1 MLLTCQTLYLLLQ
14 IVNQAMIIVAPN
26 NLDLAIG
33 DICEPIRPVRTATV
47 LNISRASTPY
57 PYQPI
62 VNKLNY
68 NNVIKIIM

>member
-14 IVNQAMIIVAPN
+14 IVNQAIIIIAPN

-47 LNISRASTPY
+47 FKKFQGHLRLIPTNQLLT
-57 PYQPI
+57 
-62 VNKLNY
+62 N
-68 NNVIKIIM
+68 